1 MPEGQT
7 MGSRR
12 RSLTVANS
20 AIIPLFNLPVA
31 LHARLPMV
39 SPVGDY
45 SLHPSSH
52 PLGERASNS
61 AFDMNSRAYVPAN
74 FRTQLQKRPI

>member
-1 MPEGQT
+1 VPEGQT

-20 AIIPLFNLPVA
+20 ATIPLLSNLPVA

-45 SLHPSSH
+45 SLHPSFAPVS
-52 PLGERASNS
+52 
-61 AFDMNSRAYVPAN
+61 
-74 FRTQLQKRPI
+74 

>member
-12 RSLTVANS
+12 RSLTVRINAT
-20 AIIPLFNLPVA
+20 IPFSNLPVA
-31 LHARLPMV
+31 LHARRLPMV

-45 SLHPSSH
+45 SLHPSFAPVS
-52 PLGERASNS
+52 
-61 AFDMNSRAYVPAN
+61 
-74 FRTQLQKRPI
+74 